1 MKIQL
6 PIIGAAV
13 ILSASI
19 ITASLILTPTNRGS
33 NQSLKEF
40 NIVMQNNQYIP
51 SEIVANVGDQ
61 VVINFAN
68 QDPVSH
74 GVAIPEF
81 NATVPGGH
89 IPAGGTATMQF
100 VASRPLSTDAAV
112 CGGPNP
118 ADKSD
123 GHGEELNVR
132 II

>member
-6 PIIGAAV
+6 PIIGAAL
-13 ILSASI
+13 ILSVSI
-19 ITASLILTPTNRGS
+19 ITASLILNSSSS
-33 NQSLKEF
+33 NTRQAMREF
-40 NIVMQNNQYIP
+40 DVVMQNNQYIP

-61 VVINFAN
+61 VVVNFVN
-68 QDPVSH
+68 KDPVSH
-74 GVAIPEF
+74 GVAIPQF

-89 IPAGGTATMQF
+89 VPAGGTATMQF
-100 VASRPLSTDAAV
+100 LATRSLNTDAAV